1 MFKQNPCFLAQRP
14 NDIQCRWVAPITFL
28 FLHYRTTYLS
38 FVVSLTFSKFPSV
51 STKNGAHCIKTTKSP
66 SVVVAESHNITSQ
79 WSHKI
84 RTDSMGYHR
93 ITISNKKLYKIT
105 KESSIV
111 GDQSCLRS
119 ELINQLIAQAV
130 WPPVTEI
137 WREIVTN
144 RVAGG
149 LNP

>member
-1 MFKQNPCFLAQRP
+1 MPSFLCGCTHHFVILSLLNYLFKLCCIPHIFKVPVQF
-14 NDIQCRWVAPITFL
+14 
-28 FLHYRTTYLS
+28 S
-38 FVVSLTFSKFPSV
+38 FKVSV
-51 STKNGAHCIKTTKSP
+51 STTNGAHCIKTTKSP

-119 ELINQLIAQAV
+119 ELINQLNAQAV

-137 WREIVTN
+137 CREIVTN